1 MNASHKIQ
9 ADPAGV
15 LGKAVLETADFFGLS
30 AEALG
35 KVLGRDRTSIS
46 RLKKNPS
53 IDPYS
58 KTGELALLLIRVYR
72 GLFAI
77 LGGNQLA
84 IKEWLRQNNLAL
96 QGQPLTQIQS
106 VMGLTSTVQYVDAMR
121 GKI

>member
-1 MNASHKIQ
+1 MSTNHQIQ
-9 ADPAGV
+9 ADPSDV
-15 LGKAVLETADFFGLS
+15 LGKAVIETSDFFGLS
-30 AEALG
+30 NEILG
-35 KVLGRDRTSIS
+35 KVLGRDRTSIT

-84 IKEWLRQNNLAL
+84 MREWLRQNNFAL
-96 QGQPLTQIQS
+96 QGQPITQIQS
-106 VMGLTSTVQYVDAMR
+106 VMGLTSTVQYVDSMR